1 MSLNQGAYGE
11 FSHAYARN
19 RHSNIHIWHSLICVM
34 NTSHTLDRIIVY
46 FSLAIEVFL
55 KHLSLL
61 HKFEAFLV
69 ELTCSPIFVH
79 SVAVL
84 TIASYHYQAPAAL
97 FTLWFYLFSLSHS

>member
-19 RHSNIHIWHSLICVM
+19 RHSNIHIWHSLVCVM
-34 NTSHTLDRIIVY
+34 NTSHTLDRIIVC
-46 FSLAIEVFL
+46 FTLAIEVSL

-61 HKFEAFLV
+61 HKLETFLV
-69 ELTCSPIFVH
+69 KLTRSPIPVRTL
-79 SVAVL
+79 AVL
-84 TIASYHYQAPAAL
+84 AIASYHYQAPAAL